1 MRESHV
7 PAFAVVTVLVV
18 CGFFYF
24 PGHTFLHSDTQI
36 YIPILERLR
45 DPGLYPH
52 DMVAQR
58 PHVSFTIYDEMAL
71 LLRKVTGQ
79 EFRLVLHAQQ
89 IVFRICGMFGVFLV
103 GRALGFPWILS
114 LLLAS
119 IYGLGGT
126 IGGPSVLIHEYEPV
140 PRGFAGPLVML
151 AIGLFANDQ
160 WRWGGVALAVA
171 VLYHPPTTYP
181 VMIVLVAYALWKR
194 EFRWIAPVAGGVL
207 FALLLSKLRAG
218 ETEPQNFF
226 GTIDAALEKLQR
238 LRGSYN
244 WISMWGAQWIRHHQ
258 FASLLGLLAIVRLKP
273 AQPLRAFWIGLPIV
287 GLAAMPASFLLLD
300 TMKWQF
306 LPQFQP
312 LRAVLFI
319 TLVAMLAAAGAA
331 IKAGLEGRWWES
343 FAWFV
348 FAFAV
353 PAQSDVMQLLFTDWR
368 DAEMR
373 ARMTSVLIL
382 AGLAA
387 SGTRWL
393 GSHRLP
399 ATAALALAMLAPF
412 YLFTAGDGRVRNYRN
427 QDQPE
432 IRELAAWARAN
443 TPKETV
449 FLFPDADQ
457 ALYPGFFR
465 AYSLRNVYAD
475 WKGGGQVNLL
485 REFAIEWWDRWQ
497 KATAKDRDLAYYAS
511 LGVNYVVFQKARAP
525 KDVPAVW
532 QGATYA
538 AFATRSQNGSST
550 NTH

>member
-1 MRESHV
+1 MRGSY
-7 PAFAVVTVLVV
+7 AAALAAIAVLVV
-18 CGFFYF
+18 CGFFFF

-45 DPGLYPH
+45 DPSLYQH

-58 PHVSFTIYDEMAL
+58 PHVSFTIYDETAL
-71 LLRKVTGQ
+71 LLRKITGQ
-79 EFRLVLHAQQ
+79 EFWAVLHAQQ
-89 IVFRICGMFGVFLV
+89 ILFRICGLFGIFLV
-103 GRALGFPWILS
+103 GQALGFPWIPS

-140 PRGFAGPLVML
+140 PRGYAGPLAML
-151 AIGLFANDQ
+151 AIGLFSNQQ

-171 VLYHPPTTYP
+171 ILYHPPTTYP
-181 VMIVLVAYALWKR
+181 VMIVLSVYALWKR
-194 EFRWIAPVAGGVL
+194 EFRWIVPAVAGVVL
-207 FALLLSKLRAG
+207 ALTLSKLQAG

-226 GTIDAALEKLQR
+226 GTIDATLEKLQR

-244 WISMWGAQWIRHHQ
+244 WISMWGAQYIRHHQ
-258 FASLLGLLAIVRLKP
+258 FAALVGLLAILRLKP
-273 AQPLRAFWIGLPIV
+273 PQPLRTFWIGLPLV

-300 TMKWQF
+300 TWKWQF

-319 TLVAMLAAAGAA
+319 TLIAMLAAAACA
-331 IKAGLEGRWWES
+331 IQAGRQGRWWES
-343 FAWFV
+343 FGWFV

-353 PAQSDVMQLLFTDWR
+353 PAQADVMQLLFTDWR
-368 DAEMR
+368 DAELR
-373 ARMTSVLIL
+373 ARMISVLIL
-382 AGLAA
+382 AALAA
-387 SGTRWL
+387 SGVRWL
-393 GSHRLP
+393 ESHRVP
-399 ATAALALAMLAPF
+399 ATAAAALAMLGPF
-412 YLFTAGDGRVRNYRN
+412 YLFTTGDGRVRNYRN

-432 IRELAAWARAN
+432 VRELASWARAN
-443 TPKETV
+443 TPKDAV

-475 WKGGGQVNLL
+475 WKGGGQANLL

-511 LGVNYVVFQKARAP
+511 LGVNYVVFQKAHAP
-525 KDVPAVW
+525 KDVPPVW
-532 QGATYA
+532 QGAAYA